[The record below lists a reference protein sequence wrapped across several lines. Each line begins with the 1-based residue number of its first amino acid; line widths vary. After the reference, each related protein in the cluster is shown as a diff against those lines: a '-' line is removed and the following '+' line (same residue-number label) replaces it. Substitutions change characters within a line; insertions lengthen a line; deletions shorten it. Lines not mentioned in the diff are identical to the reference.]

1 MAGLL
6 DIITGGWTDDPNQN
20 AAIRQGLLAGAFGAM
35 AGRGSRM
42 QALGQGGLSGLLGY
56 ANTLNAQDQ
65 RAKDAQLMAQR
76 ELELQSA
83 RDQMARQ
90 RAMQALPEQFYRS
103 PAQEALSGGGGPTV
117 ENARQLEAAKP
128 GFDYQGYAQ
137 ALAQFDPAASL
148 AMQNSMRRDATPI
161 KLGAGEKLLDP
172 RSYQSLA
179 ENPRAD
185 NQSSLGQL
193 ISEMQSL
200 PAGDP
205 RRDIYMQAIRKAS
218 THSPAV
224 NVSYGQPVAGVDAK
238 GNPVFFQPDKGGGAP
253 AIVPNVKPAPQNR
266 DTKLPAELQRMQ
278 IAGDTME
285 QLLGEYETLLRKHNP
300 RDPLTQMN
308 PAVRAD
314 MQAVKRNME
323 LQFKELQALGAL
335 AGPDVEIMRQAMAD
349 PFSAAGA
356 YYGREG
362 LLAQTKRARDLVKQR
377 RQAVLRSQGQ
387 PAAEVNDDPLGL
399 RSR

>member
-1 MAGLL
+1 M
-6 DIITGGWTDDPNQN
+6 
-20 AAIRQGLLAGAFGAM
+20 
-35 AGRGSRM
+35 M
-42 QALGQGGLSGLLGY
+42 Q
-56 ANTLNAQDQ
+56 Q
-65 RAKDAQLMAQR
+65 RD
-76 ELELQSA
+76 LELQA
-83 RDQMARQ
+83 LRNQVERQ
-90 RAMQALPEQFYRS
+90 QQLQSLPQQFYRS

-117 ENARQLEAAKP
+117 ENAQKLGAP
-128 GFDYQGYAQ
+128 GFDYQGYAD
-137 ALAQFDPAASL
+137 ALAKFDPVAALQLRGSL
-148 AMQNSMRRDATPI
+148 EKTSAPI

-172 RSYQSLA
+172 TSYKPLA
-179 ENPRAD
+179 ENQRAD
-185 NQSSLGQL
+185 SQSSLGQL

-253 AIVPNVKPAPQNR
+253 AIVPGVKPAPQNR

-285 QLLGEYETLLRKHNP
+285 QLLGEYEGLLKKHNP

-377 RQAVLRSQGQ
+377 REAVLRSQGQ
-387 PAAEVNDDPLGL
+387 AQPAAVNDDPLGL